1 MTTLIETF
9 ENEAIA
15 EAKANMPDFR
25 PGDTVR
31 VDVKVVEGSNER
43 IQTFEGLVIALRRA
57 GARSAFTVRKISHG
71 EGVERVFPFFSPRI
85 AGVTVVRRGVVRR
98 AKLYYMRE
106 RTGKAARIRE
116 RRLVSKK
123 S

>member
-1 MTTLIETF
+1 MTTLIETL

-98 AKLYYMRE
+98 AKLYYMRG

>member
-1 MTTLIETF
+1 MTSLIETL
-9 ENEAIA
+9 EQEAIA
-15 EAKANMPDFR
+15 EAKANFPEFR

-31 VDVKVVEGSNER
+31 VEVKVVEGDNER
-43 IQTFEGLVIALRRA
+43 IQAFEGLVIGLRRA
-57 GARSAFTVRKISHG
+57 GAKSAFTVRKISHG
-71 EGVERVFPFFSPRI
+71 EGVERVFPFYSPRI
-85 AGVTVVRRGVVRR
+85 AGITVVRRGIVRR

-116 RRLVSKK
+116 RRLVKK